1 LNCRSS
7 EIIDDPRLCGERYCR
22 GKLLG
27 RGGIARIFLATDTI
41 TGQQVTLK
49 IAHQADPEA
58 AEVMRSEFRFGM
70 IHRHPALVN
79 PASLFENDGRPVI
92 VMPFVKGISQDDL
105 HSILESSGG
114 ERIMES
120 IIIGILECAAFIHF
134 CGYSYNDFKPSNFI
148 WRQDYNEAAINPL
161 LLDFNLVSAIG
172 ERNIKRGTI
181 EYVAPEV
188 LLGEM
193 PSPASDLYSIGAT
206 LYELFSGYPPFKSD
220 DGPSLIKEITE
231 NGILDL
237 SPIPIPF
244 KSGIKS
250 LLAREP
256 EARPRSARF
265 AAEAFGL
272 IKEFDNLADSRS
284 SFYLTAGRPPF
295 AVEIKKVLSENLARK
310 SEKVLLIIGTGQG
323 TTELDYLS
331 SELSL
336 NGYRIERL
344 WKGYSTESA
353 NLILDHLLNKSGHD
367 YYDKT
372 VLVVDDL
379 LLLNSDQRAKIR
391 TLLRPPRFL
400 PVIASGLRWT
410 NIDLPCQIY
419 DAKSNC
425 SPHRAT
431 TEALSAFLKGKASQA
446 YIEGLRLATGGDP
459 ELIFLRL
466 LSSMRNGEYNLLAPD
481 PSFDI
486 TINELQEIN
495 SVIERML
502 GQLDQSG
509 RELLSILAAWDNE
522 IPLILLTEF
531 DEDRMAL
538 LDSLLAGGF
547 LQRNKDSVGFPSS
560 DCHKYI
566 YSKIPPER
574 IKQYHRFW
582 ALAAEKYLTDP
593 DEQLEAMATHW
604 GRSDNPQRGFEANL
618 AAAKEFYERSELI
631 KANLYAETLLELAEG
646 GSGSL
651 TIALML
657 SADIL
662 KQAGSYHEARG
673 RYLTILRCLETDRDE
688 RLQAETFKDLGD
700 LYRSTK
706 RIRRALYYTGKALA
720 LFEKLGCEQGIADCH
735 NNIGLISW
743 VNQEYEKALQSF
755 HSAFEVNQR
764 LGNFIEQAKIQSNI
778 GIIKDIMGKTSE
790 VAGHFEM
797 AYQDAQIAAAPRLE
811 APIANNLGYFYIRQ
825 NDLAKARHYL
835 KRSLEIS
842 EKIGHMEGI
851 INALSNLGLCDLKS
865 GALFSSIDYCQRAI
879 QAAEAVANKHL
890 SFDAQLFLSEIG
902 ILMGNFSLADSVLR
916 SLENDQIY
924 LENKAFA
931 RQVDILRS
939 RWHLAT
945 GDHEAARRLAIKAA
959 EYADEVGDSRL
970 NLEARLILFLA
981 SPTDPDLPRGLIEI
995 SERAAGLG
1003 HIDLADSATL
1013 ALAQLYVLSNYH
1025 EAAETW
1031 LLKSISRSLP
1041 GRGMHLDSAIT
1052 SGNLKTS
1059 RGQYDD
1065 AIRIFSE
1072 TEVEAAANGYL
1083 PHALEAS
1090 TNLAEVYILCGKL
1103 SRAQEILMRA
1113 EAYRQKMTSS
1123 LPGARAR
1130 RSFAGLAIVCKLEKL
1145 QALTG
1150 EKVKV

>member
-1 LNCRSS
+1 M
-7 EIIDDPRLCGERYCR
+7 EDPGMYGERYCQ
-22 GKLLG
+22 GSLLG
-27 RGGIARIFLATDTI
+27 QGGIARIFLATDTI
-41 TGQQVTLK
+41 TGEQVTLK
-49 IAHQADPEA
+49 IAHQANPEA
-58 AEVMRSEFRFGM
+58 AEAIRSEFRFGM

-79 PASLFENDGRPVI
+79 PISLFENDGQPVI
-92 VMPFVKGISQDDL
+92 VMPFVEGISQDKL
-105 HSILESSGG
+105 HSILNSPIDGHKIEN
-114 ERIMES
+114 
-120 IIIGILECAAFIHF
+120 IIIEILECAAFIHF
-134 CGYSYNDFKPSNFI
+134 CGHLYNDFKPSNFI
-148 WRQDYNEAAINPL
+148 WRQDYEKEAINPL

-172 ERNIKRGTI
+172 EKNIKRGTI

-188 LLGEM
+188 LLGER
-193 PSPASDLYSIGAT
+193 PSPTSDLYSIGAT
-206 LYELFSGYPPFKSD
+206 LYELLSGCPPFKSD

-237 SPIPIPF
+237 SPIPAPF

-250 LLAREP
+250 LLTRDP
-256 EARPRSARF
+256 EARPQSARF
-265 AAEAFGL
+265 AAEAFGS
-272 IKEFDNLADSRS
+272 IIEFDNLADSRS
-284 SFYLTAGRPPF
+284 NFYLAAGRPPF

-336 NGYRIERL
+336 NGYNVERL
-344 WKGYSTESA
+344 WRGYSTEVA
-353 NLILDHLLNKSGHD
+353 DQILDHLLNGSSQSH
-367 YYDKT
+367 YRKT
-372 VLVVDDL
+372 VLVIDDL
-379 LLLNSDQRAKIR
+379 PFLNSEQRAKIR
-391 TLLRPPRFL
+391 ALLRPPRFL
-400 PVIASGLRWT
+400 PVITSGMRWVNT
-410 NIDLPCQIY
+410 DLPCQIY
-419 DAKSNC
+419 DPLLNRSRQN
-425 SPHRAT
+425 AT
-431 TEALSAFLKGKASQA
+431 AGVLSAFLKRDIKETDLAAIS
-446 YIEGLRLATGGDP
+446 RATGGDP
-459 ELIFLRL
+459 ELISLRL
-466 LSSMRNGEYNLLAPD
+466 ISSIRSGEYNPLAPD

-486 TINELQEIN
+486 TTNELQEIN

-509 RELLSILAAWDNE
+509 RDLLSILAAWDDD

-547 LQRNKDSVGFPSS
+547 LQRNKDSIGFPSS

-593 DEQLEAMATHW
+593 DEQLEAMASHW
-604 GRSDNPQRGFEANL
+604 GRSDDPQRGFEANL
-618 AAAKEFYERSELI
+618 AAAEEFFKRSELI

-651 TIALML
+651 PAALML

-662 KQAGSYHEARG
+662 KQAGSYPEARG
-673 RYLTILRCLETDRDE
+673 RYLTILRCLEKNVDE

-706 RIRRALYYTGKALA
+706 RIRRALYYTGKALT

-735 NNIGLISW
+735 NNVGLISW

-755 HSAFEVNQR
+755 YSAFEVNQR
-764 LGNFIEQAKIQSNI
+764 LGNFFERAKIQSNI
-778 GIIKDIMGKTSE
+778 GIIKDILGKTSE
-790 VAGHFEM
+790 VAGHFET
-797 AYQDAQIAAAPRLE
+797 AYHDAQIAAAPRLE

-851 INALSNLGLCDLKS
+851 INSLSNLGLCDLKS
-865 GALFSSIDYCQRAI
+865 GDLFRSIDYCQRAM
-879 QAAEAVANKHL
+879 QVSEAVANRHL
-890 SFDAQLFLSEIG
+890 AFDAQLFLSEIG

-939 RWHLAT
+939 RWYLAT
-945 GDHEAARRLAIKAA
+945 GDRDAARRLAAKAV
-959 EYADEVGDSRL
+959 EYAGEVGDSRL
-970 NLEARLILFLA
+970 DLEARLILLLA
-981 SPTDPDLPRGLIEI
+981 SPTNPDLRYKLNEV
-995 SERAAGLG
+995 SEKAASLG
-1003 HIDLADSATL
+1003 HIDLADSAAL
-1013 ALAQLYVLSNYH
+1013 ALAQLYILSNYH

-1031 LLKSISRSLP
+1031 LLKSISRSSP

-1052 SGNLKTS
+1052 SGNLKAS
-1059 RGQYDD
+1059 RRQYDD
-1065 AIRIFSE
+1065 AIRIFSG

-1123 LPGARAR
+1123 LPNARVR
-1130 RSFAGLAIVCKLEKL
+1130 RSFTSLAIVCKLEKL
-1145 QALTG
+1145 RARTD
-1150 EKVKV
+1150 EKVSV